1 MRPRVSSALL
11 EAMVR
16 SPAAASRK
24 RRIDSSSAEI
34 EEQPA
39 TSPRKSNLRRVSVL
53 SPSSSTQDAEG
64 EEVEEDE
71 DNEEEQPA
79 LEAGDSSASAS
90 KAGSEEDNE
99 EDEERY
105 KVWKMFADQYH
116 DSELRASPG
125 RPTCFTVDTLS
136 GEPGAGK
143 LTIIIA
149 QSSSNSL

>member
-1 MRPRVSSALL
+1 
-11 EAMVR
+11 MVR

-24 RRIDSSSAEI
+24 RRIDSSSAEL

-105 KVWKMFADQYH
+105 KVWEMFADQYH

-125 RPTCFTVDTLS
+125 SPGRPTCFAVDTLS
-136 GEPGAGK
+136 AEPGAGK
-143 LTIIIA
+143 LTVIVT